1 MFKHRTHL
9 YHILSLPL
17 TSSVTLGKLPY
28 LSVPLS
34 KISKVGVVMS
44 LLHSFYED

>member
-17 TSSVTLGKLPY
+17 SSSVTLGKLPY

-34 KISKVGVVMS
+34 KVGVVMS